1 MNDLNHMWVWL
12 LFGLGAYH
20 GLNPAMGWLFAVALG
35 LQEKDGRAVVN
46 SLLPLGVGHLS
57 SVALVVA
64 VAQLAQFALPL
75 RTVKIAAAAA
85 LIAFALYRLIRRRHP
100 RWVGMRVGSRDLAF
114 WSFLMASAH
123 GAGLMLLPFVIGYA
137 HPATVM
143 AMSGEHAHHMMM
155 ASAAPASSGLM
166 AQAWLPVV
174 LHTLGYLLATA
185 GLALVVYY
193 KVGVEVLRRAWFNLE
208 LLWIG
213 ALITM
218 GVLTLV
224 L

>member
-1 MNDLNHMWVWL
+1 MNDTHHLWAWL
-12 LFGLGAYH
+12 LFLLGAYH

-35 LQEKDGRAVVN
+35 LQEKNGKAVIN

-57 SVALVVA
+57 SVALVVGA
-64 VAQLAQFALPL
+64 AQLAQFALPL
-75 RTVKIAAAAA
+75 RTLKIVAAAV
-85 LIAFALYRLIRRRHP
+85 LIAFGLYRLIRRRHP

-123 GAGLMLLPFVIGYA
+123 GAGLMLLPFVIGRA
-137 HPATVM
+137 HPAIM
-143 AMSGEHAHHMMM
+143 AMAGEHAHHMML
-155 ASAAPASSGLM
+155 ASTAPADAGFM

-185 GLALVVYY
+185 GLASIVYY
-193 KVGVEVLRRAWFNLE
+193 KVGVEVLRRAWFNLD
-208 LLWIG
+208 LLWVV

-218 GVLTLV
+218 GVLTIV